1 MMKRPEGFKG
11 FAIMS
16 VGEIISLT
24 GSAMTDFGIGIW
36 IWRKTGDAT
45 PFSILMTFFFVANLL
60 FSPIAGVFVDKWKR
74 KKSLILPDLASAIV
88 TFLMLV
94 LYLSGK
100 LSLPFIYVA
109 SFVSGAFNGLQW
121 PAYSVTISS
130 MLRKEEYGKA
140 NGLFS
145 MTQSGPTLIAP
156 ALAGLL
162 LPLIKLSGVMVVD
175 LLTFAAAFGAVLWV
189 KIPEN
194 KHTGKVAGIKSML
207 RDSLFGFK
215 YIYKVKPLLLLL
227 ILFLAVNFFV
237 NLWMP
242 LLSPM
247 ILSKFNNSSIIL
259 GIVQSAFGAAGVA
272 GGILMTVWGGAKKKT
287 ISLFGGI
294 IISAFGI
301 LLLGVAKTV
310 CFVIFSLVI
319 VAVSGVVANS
329 SNQAIW
335 QKIIP
340 VEIQGRVFSAKK
352 FMSQSVA
359 LIPMALSGPF
369 VDKYLA
375 EKVKNFPFLVS
386 LFGTGKGGAISL
398 LVSFSGIA
406 VMIVGLIAIL
416 SPALM
421 NIENIR
427 PENFQSEK
435 G

>member
-1 MMKRPEGFKG
+1 MRRPEGFKG

-36 IWRKTGDAT
+36 IWQKTGNAT
-45 PFSILMTFFFVANLL
+45 PFSILITSFFVANLL
-60 FSPIAGVFVDKWKR
+60 FSPIAGVFVDRWER

-88 TFLMLV
+88 TFLTLI
-94 LYLSGK
+94 LYLYGK
-100 LSLPFIYVA
+100 LSLPFLYA
-109 SFVSGAFNGLQW
+109 TSFVSGAFNGFQW

-145 MTQSGPTLIAP
+145 MTQSGPALIAP
-156 ALAGLL
+156 ALAGFL

-194 KHTGKVAGIKSML
+194 KYAGKASGIKNLL

-215 YIYKVKPLLLLL
+215 YIYKVKPLFLLL
-227 ILFLAVNFFV
+227 IVFLAVNFFV

-247 ILSKFNNSSIIL
+247 ILSEFNNSSIIL

-272 GGILMTVWGGAKKKT
+272 GGILMTLWGGAKKKT

-301 LLLGVAKTV
+301 FLLGVAKTV
-310 CFVIFSLVI
+310 YFVVLSLIVIAVFSVI
-319 VAVSGVVANS
+319 ANS

-369 VDKYLA
+369 VDKYLT
-375 EKVKNFPFLVS
+375 KKIKSFPFLVS

-398 LVSFSGIA
+398 LVSFSGIV
-406 VMIVGLIAIL
+406 VMIMGLIAML
-416 SPALM
+416 SPVLM
-421 NIENIR
+421 NIESIK

-435 G
+435 I